1 MKLTSY
7 DWKMDVA
14 ESIARDSVNETL
26 NANEEET
33 DRASGE
39 LELLECWTYLDVDD
53 DGIAELRHYLL
64 AGNDEL
70 ENEEC
75 PEVPFDSVTPTPVP
89 FRHVGLSE
97 YDFVEDVTRIKTA
110 LQRGLLDNVYF
121 TNAPRMTYSRDVDVA
136 SLQVNRPGG
145 HVLVNINGPVAGHVN
160 PMIVQPIAERLLP
173 VISYFD
179 QVKEYRTG
187 VGKMTS
193 GVEADVLAQ
202 STKGAYMDAA
212 SAANQRL
219 KAMIRIIAETG
230 YASLYSSIHRLL
242 LRHQDWQ
249 SRFKLKDQWVTVN
262 PTEWQERA
270 NLTVA
275 VGLGNASKEEVQ
287 QSLMLMGQAQ
297 QVAAQVPGLIQPK
310 NVFALFRRM
319 QTQLGFENDD
329 FITDPQSPEYQQFT
343 SQPPPPDPYIEGEK
357 IKSET
362 KMQEKQVD
370 AQVKSQEQNQRLA
383 FEAQQHRDD
392 MALEITK
399 LEVQSGI
406 DLAKAGIGAEVA
418 IARGN
423 QQASARSTAAAGK
436 PPAARGSGSAGSRPR

>member
-1 MKLTSY
+1 
-7 DWKMDVA
+7 
-14 ESIARDSVNETL
+14 
-26 NANEEET
+26 
-33 DRASGE
+33 
-39 LELLECWTYLDVDD
+39 
-53 DGIAELRHYLL
+53 
-64 AGNDEL
+64 
-70 ENEEC
+70 
-75 PEVPFDSVTPTPVP
+75 
-89 FRHVGLSE
+89 
-97 YDFVEDVTRIKTA
+97 
-110 LQRGLLDNVYF
+110 
-121 TNAPRMTYSRDVDVA
+121 
-136 SLQVNRPGG
+136 
-145 HVLVNINGPVAGHVN
+145 
-160 PMIVQPIAERLLP
+160 
-173 VISYFD
+173 
-179 QVKEYRTG
+179 
-187 VGKMTS
+187 
-193 GVEADVLAQ
+193 
-202 STKGAYMDAA
+202 
-212 SAANQRL
+212 
-219 KAMIRIIAETG
+219 MIRIIAEPG

-383 FEAQQHRDD
+383 FEAAQHRDD

-423 QQASARSTAAAGK
+423 QQASARSSAAAGK
-436 PPAARGSGSAGSRPR
+436 PPAARGSGSAGGRPR